1 MPIEGDLKSLNFAS
15 ILQLISQERLSGVLK
30 IRKKNAL
37 IDIGIYESMVTGAFY
52 EKGDRVDR
60 LEDYL
65 VRSGIIKKNL
75 FDMVQEIHQETK
87 RPIMNI
93 ILEDKYLTV
102 EEVER
107 IIRFKIQEVLDE
119 VFTWQEGA
127 FKFEQG
133 SVIYPKSMLKIR
145 LNIES
150 LVLEAARRFD
160 EWPKIQKAIPSS
172 DLVYKKIEHPEL
184 KLRLSED
191 EERVA
196 NMLDGHRCVDDII
209 EISGLGKFH
218 SYSCLYHLLTSGQVE
233 LAYAKPRTEQAKA
246 KRKIDLK
253 FNFSLKFLKTPAII
267 AVIVFVA
274 LLEIIIGNSLAR
286 KAAFSFSFLNTEDQI
301 TGSGTA
307 DANYDFKEIFFY
319 RYDRMPSDAE
329 INKIFYGDLMNPGN

>member
-1 MPIEGDLKSLNFAS
+1 
-15 ILQLISQERLSGVLK
+15 
-30 IRKKNAL
+30 
-37 IDIGIYESMVTGAFY
+37 VTGAFY

-93 ILEDKYLTV
+93 IIEDKYLTV
-102 EEVER
+102 DEVER

-160 EWPKIQKAIPSS
+160 EWPKIQKAIFSS
-172 DLVYKKIEHPEL
+172 DLVFKKIEHPEL

-196 NMLDGHRCVDDII
+196 NMLDGTRCVDDVI

-218 SYSCLYHLLTSGQVE
+218 TYSCLYHLLTSGQVE
-233 LAYAKPRTEQAKA
+233 LAYAKPRTEQTRV
-246 KRKIDLK
+246 KRKIK
-253 FNFSLKFLKTPAII
+253 FNFSLKFLKTPVII
-267 AVIVFVA
+267 ALIIFVA
-274 LLEIIIGNSLAR
+274 LLEIILGNSLAR
-286 KAAFSFSFLNTEDQI
+286 KSAFSFTFLNTEDQM
-301 TGSGTA
+301 TSGENA
-307 DANYDFKEIFFY
+307 DANYDLKEIFFY
-319 RYDRMPSDAE
+319 RYDRMPSNTE
-329 INKIFYGDLMNPGN
+329 IKNVFYSGLMRPGE